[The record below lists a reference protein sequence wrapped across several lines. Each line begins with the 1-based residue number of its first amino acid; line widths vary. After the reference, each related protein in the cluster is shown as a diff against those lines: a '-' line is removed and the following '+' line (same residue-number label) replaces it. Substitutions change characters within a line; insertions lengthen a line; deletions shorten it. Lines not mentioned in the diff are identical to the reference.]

1 MLLASHVFSL
11 IKILNSSIFYKILG
25 FCAELESLYGN
36 SYRQLLSVTL
46 FGFFWQRG
54 GRGWVHGARA
64 SVTI

>member
-36 SYRQLLSVTL
+36 SYRQLFSVTL
-46 FGFFWQRG
+46 FGFFWRG
-54 GRGWVHGARA
+54 GWEEDEYMVLEHQ
-64 SVTI
+64 